1 MISRRRFIT
10 GFVIALT
17 PLGATATAQEYKA
30 QQPGKVYR
38 VGHLAATA
46 PSAENTRLLGAF
58 HAELRDR
65 GWIEGR
71 NITFEYRWAEGR
83 YDRLPQLA
91 AQLTEAKV
99 DLIVAG
105 GTPNALAARSASQ
118 TIPIVMVGATTPV
131 EVGLVKTL
139 ARPGGNVTGVTI
151 DVTPAQAAKLVELM
165 VEIPGV
171 SRIAVL
177 SSPAYPGGERYRS
190 ELERAAVA
198 RQRAIRFIDV
208 LRPEDFDQA
217 FSALRQMVPTEGL
230 IVMADQLVQTRGAD
244 IARLATDRK
253 VATVFGGPGRPFVA
267 AGGLMSQSADS
278 ARYWRQAATYA
289 DRILKGARPADLP
302 VEQPTSFELVINL
315 KTAKALGLTIPPSL
329 LLRADHVIE

>member
-1 MISRRRFIT
+1 MNRRAFI
-10 GFVIALT
+10 ACLT
-17 PLGATATAQEYKA
+17 LGIFARRLAAEA

-171 SRIAVL
+171 SRIAVCRARHIPAASGTGA
-177 SSPAYPGGERYRS
+177 SSNGPRWPG
-190 ELERAAVA
+190 
-198 RQRAIRFIDV
+198 
-208 LRPEDFDQA
+208 
-217 FSALRQMVPTEGL
+217 
-230 IVMADQLVQTRGAD
+230 
-244 IARLATDRK
+244 
-253 VATVFGGPGRPFVA
+253 
-267 AGGLMSQSADS
+267 S
-278 ARYWRQAATYA
+278 ARSASSTCSDR
-289 DRILKGARPADLP
+289 RILTRRSPRFARWCRPKG
-302 VEQPTSFELVINL
+302 S
-315 KTAKALGLTIPPSL
+315 S
-329 LLRADHVIE
+329 

>member
-1 MISRRRFIT
+1 MNRRAL
-10 GFVIALT
+10 IACLT
-17 PLGATATAQEYKA
+17 LGILAGRLAAEA

-315 KTAKALGLTIPPSL
+315 RTAKALGLTIPPSL

>member
-1 MISRRRFIT
+1 MMNRRAFI
-10 GFVIALT
+10 ACLT
-17 PLGATATAQEYKA
+17 LGIFARQLAAEA

-46 PSAENTRLLGAF
+46 PSAENTRLLAGF

-105 GTPNALAARSASQ
+105 GTPNALAARSATQ

-177 SSPAYPGGERYRS
+177 SSQIG
-190 ELERAAVA
+190 RA
-198 RQRAIRFIDV
+198 
-208 LRPEDFDQA
+208 
-217 FSALRQMVPTEGL
+217 
-230 IVMADQLVQTRGAD
+230 
-244 IARLATDRK
+244 
-253 VATVFGGPGRPFVA
+253 
-267 AGGLMSQSADS
+267 
-278 ARYWRQAATYA
+278 
-289 DRILKGARPADLP
+289 
-302 VEQPTSFELVINL
+302 
-315 KTAKALGLTIPPSL
+315 
-329 LLRADHVIE
+329 HV

>member
-1 MISRRRFIT
+1 MNRRAFI
-10 GFVIALT
+10 ACLT
-17 PLGATATAQEYKA
+17 LGILAGRLAAEA

-165 VEIPGV
+165 VEIPGL

-230 IVMADQLVQTRGAD
+230 IVMADQLVQTRDAD
-244 IARLATDRK
+244 IARLATERK

>member
-1 MISRRRFIT
+1 MNRRAFIA
-10 GFVIALT
+10 GLT
-17 PLGATATAQEYKA
+17 FGIVARRLAAEA

-46 PSAENTRLLGAF
+46 PSAENTRLLAGF

-190 ELERAAVA
+190 ELERAAVV

-244 IARLATDRK
+244 IARLATERK
-253 VATVFGGPGRPFVA
+253 LATFGGPGRPFVA

-289 DRILKGARPADLP
+289 DRILKGASPADLP

>member
-1 MISRRRFIT
+1 MNRRAFI
-10 GFVIALT
+10 ACL
-17 PLGATATAQEYKA
+17 PLGILARRLAAEA

-105 GTPNALAARSASQ
+105 GTPNALAARGASQ

-244 IARLATDRK
+244 IARLATERQL
-253 VATVFGGPGRPFVA
+253 ATVFGGPGRPFVA

-315 KTAKALGLTIPPSL
+315 KTAKALALTIPPSL